1 MSRSSALWLVL
12 ALAVA
17 PACKKKNVPTD
28 YGDDET
34 AALLAS
40 IPPKAPAIDPNEKLV
55 DAAFA
60 KQGRTLDACHAD
72 AQNQA
77 GAAVAGTVKVSL
89 VVKNGALSKGQV
101 VGNDTGNDYLG
112 TCVIEAIRGWKFPSI
127 TEQFSTTRELSFGD
141 ELGEE
146 GGEEG
151 GDEGEWEEE
160 E

>member
-40 IPPKAPAIDPNEKLV
+40 MPAKEPAIPPEEKSV

-60 KQGRTLDACHAD
+60 KQGRSLDACHAD

-89 VVKNGALSKGQV
+89 VIKNGVLSKGQV

-112 TCVIEAIRGWKFPSI
+112 TCVIEAIRGWKFPSV

-141 ELGEE
+141 DMGEME
-146 GGEEG
+146 GGYEAEE
-151 GDEGEWEEE
+151 
-160 E
+160 